1 MAAIDQQ
8 NTPIVAHLSGGPL
21 DGVEEALF
29 RSRAIYV
36 KRVRRGAVRRLAHMP
51 ARYAYYELEETW
63 HAGDLRHGRYEFRST
78 RSQRQLG
85 PEAELDPSVQLEARI
100 EPMGDAG

>member
-1 MAAIDQQ
+1 MTTIEQQ
-8 NTPIVAHLSGGPL
+8 STPIVAHLSGGPL

-29 RSRAIYV
+29 RSREIYV
-36 KRVRRGAVRRLAHMP
+36 KRVHRGPVRRLARMP

-63 HAGDLRHGRYEFRST
+63 QSSDLRHGRFEFRGI

-85 PEAELDPSVQLEARI
+85 SDAELDQSVQLEARI
-100 EPMGDAG
+100 GPNGDAG